1 MRCVRGDA
9 QGIQGVPIPRRI
21 WAAVGIALC
30 GLVLFTDDPSGS
42 SSASLTGDLACVGAA
57 VFYALYD
64 LRLFVWGKRVTPL
77 RLITNKV
84 GAQAAVSLTLLL
96 VFGFADTYEF
106 ANTASTA
113 EIATVALPILW
124 SGVVVNGVA
133 PFLQV
138 GGQQA
143 IGPAR
148 AQVICERS
156 RPPPRPPLSTTST
169 TASLSYAR
177 TMLPPC
183 PRSLPHTHAPST
195 SAHLHPLPPPSPT
208 RAFPSPRLP
217 APPCSSAHPSPS
229 LPPPHDLHRCLGAAL
244 GSADRSDLPRGDRW
258 SPGTHRGQRLPRR
271 RPPRRHGAHTRR
283 QLWRDRV

>member
-156 RPPPRPPLSTTST
+156 RPPPRPPLSSSTTTNTTTTST
-169 TASLSYAR
+169 T
-177 TMLPPC
+177 
-183 PRSLPHTHAPST
+183 T
-195 SAHLHPLPPPSPT
+195 SAATAPLHHLHHRLSLVRTHNATPLPPIFATHPRTKYKCAP
-208 RAFPSPRLP
+208 APPPPPLAHPRLP
-217 APPCSSAHPSPS
+217 LPPTARTPLLFRPPLPLPSAPPRSPQM
-229 LPPPHDLHRCLGAAL
+229 
-244 GSADRSDLPRGDRW
+244 PRGR
-258 SPGTHRGQRLPRR
+258 SGQR
-271 RPPRRHGAHTRR
+271 
-283 QLWRDRV
+283 